1 MKSLLENGRPEK
13 VHIIINP
20 APSRRLPLLAVLN
33 THFRRAGIHWDV
45 SITHG
50 TGDGAALAR
59 AACEGGADV
68 IGVYGGDG
76 TVIEVASALVGSKT
90 PLMILPGGTG
100 NLVAAELGISRNI
113 DRACAK
119 VCGDILTTRDVDV
132 GRLNDKYFLL
142 RAGCGIE
149 SGVVQ
154 DATRDL
160 KDQFG
165 KWAYVFAA
173 IKRLQEQPVAEYT
186 IRLDDRE
193 TFRGEGVACGVA
205 NAGRVGVGK
214 LALSPT
220 VDMEDGK
227 LDVFFLKKANIEGI
241 FKLAS
246 RMVGI
251 DEPDKVDEIPGLD
264 ASKLVNYWQ
273 VKKVEIHTDPEL
285 EVQVDGDVTTRT
297 PINVE
302 VVPRGLRVVV

>member
-1 MKSLLENGRPEK
+1 
-13 VHIIINP
+13 VIINP

-33 THFRRAGIHWDV
+33 SHFRDVGIHWDV

-50 TGDGAALAR
+50 TGDGAHLAR
-59 AACEGGADV
+59 AACESGADV

-76 TVIEVASALVGSKT
+76 TVVEVASALVGTET

-100 NLVAAELGISRNI
+100 NLVAAELGIGRNI
-113 DRACAK
+113 DRACRRI
-119 VCGDILTTRDVDV
+119 CGETITTRDVDV
-132 GRLNDKYFLL
+132 GKLNEKYFLL
-142 RAGCGIE
+142 RVGCGIE
-149 SGVVQ
+149 PGVVQ

-173 IKRLQEQPVAEYT
+173 IKRLQEQPVAEYA
-186 IRLDDRE
+186 IRLDERE
-193 TFRGEGVACGVA
+193 TFRGEGVACAVA

-220 VDMEDGK
+220 VDMVDGK

-246 RMVGI
+246 RMVGL
-251 DEPDKVDEIPGLD
+251 DEPDRVDETPGLD

-273 VKKVEIHTDPEL
+273 VKKVEIRTDPEL
-285 EVQVDGDVTTRT
+285 EVQVDGDVATHT
-297 PINVE
+297 PFRAE
-302 VVPRGLRVVV
+302 VVPKGLRVVV